1 MTEPGPPLPAK
12 LQTILDEASQA
23 VADRFIRSLEGE
35 LLVLEENPP
44 EGRQGEV
51 KRLAAMVR
59 QGRRLLDRKYPPV
72 EPLTLDAILDKVKER
87 IE

>member
-1 MTEPGPPLPAK
+1 MTEPGLVPDK
-12 LQTILDEASQA
+12 LRRIIEESPQA

-35 LLVLEENPP
+35 LLVLEEKPP
-44 EGRQGEV
+44 EGRQDEV

-59 QGRRLLDRKYPPV
+59 QARRFLDRKYPPV